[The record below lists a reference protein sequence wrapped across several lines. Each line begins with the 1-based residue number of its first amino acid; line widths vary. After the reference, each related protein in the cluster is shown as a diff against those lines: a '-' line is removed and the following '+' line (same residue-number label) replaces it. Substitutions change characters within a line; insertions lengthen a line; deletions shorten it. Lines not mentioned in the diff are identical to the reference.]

1 MNMEIL
7 TDEKFE
13 KFESEDFEEFLEEVK
28 KMNTMKS
35 NLTVSSSHIWNIPT
49 LKSRRILE
57 KDLLPK
63 PAKSCPT
70 PKPTPKSKSS
80 KSLFKNALFGCF
92 TGKEEIEE
100 ITIED
105 QSLKTEDPSAAE
117 EVQRQRLN
125 ELRLLT
131 LSYEAEMEDLQDEIK
146 RLEKEKSKLQA
157 KKFNKSYKDY
167 TMKIKTSRQSSKASL
182 TTPIKKFRE
191 HPRKSQNDQIKL
203 DSTESSLS
211 PVSSPSRSIGGKSIG
226 RISSSSGFSELS
238 DFESNAGFLSPPGTS
253 LASVIQKNEELK
265 ILYIC

>member
-1 MNMEIL
+1 MEIFNE
-7 TDEKFE
+7 EKFE

-35 NLTVSSSHIWNIPT
+35 NLTVSSSQIWNIPT

-63 PAKSCPT
+63 PVQKSCPS
-70 PKPTPKSKSS
+70 PRPTPKSKS
-80 KSLFKNALFGCF
+80 KSLFKNAIFGCF

-100 ITIED
+100 TIED
-105 QSLKTEDPSAAE
+105 ASLKTEDSSAAE

-131 LSYEAEMEDLQDEIK
+131 LSYEAEMEDLQDEIR

-182 TTPIKKFRE
+182 TTPIKKSRE
-191 HPRKSQNDQIKL
+191 HPKKSDQVK
-203 DSTESSLS
+203 STESSLS
-211 PVSSPSRSIGGKSIG
+211 PISSPSRSIGGKSIG

-238 DFESNAGFLSPPGTS
+238 DFESNAGFLSPPGAS

>member
-35 NLTVSSSHIWNIPT
+35 NLTVSSSQIWNIPT

-105 QSLKTEDPSAAE
+105 QGLKTEDASNVLDQRFELHQE
-117 EVQRQRLN
+117 EVDR
-125 ELRLLT
+125 
-131 LSYEAEMEDLQDEIK
+131 YEIQHEDVPEN
-146 RLEKEKSKLQA
+146 S
-157 KKFNKSYKDY
+157 
-167 TMKIKTSRQSSKASL
+167 
-182 TTPIKKFRE
+182 
-191 HPRKSQNDQIKL
+191 
-203 DSTESSLS
+203 
-211 PVSSPSRSIGGKSIG
+211 
-226 RISSSSGFSELS
+226 
-238 DFESNAGFLSPPGTS
+238 
-253 LASVIQKNEELK
+253 
-265 ILYIC
+265 

>member
-1 MNMEIL
+1 MEIL
-7 TDEKFE
+7 SGENFE
-13 KFESEDFEEFLEEVK
+13 KFEDFEEFLEEVK

-35 NLTVSSSHIWNIPT
+35 SSSSQIWNIPT
-49 LKSRRILE
+49 LKSRKILE

-63 PAKSCPT
+63 PATNTSA

-80 KSLFKNALFGCF
+80 KSLFKNAIFGCF
-92 TGKEEIEE
+92 TGQNREIEE

-105 QSLKTEDPSAAE
+105 AREDSSAAE
-117 EVQRQRLN
+117 ETQRQRLN

-131 LSYEAEMEDLQDEIK
+131 LSYEAEMEDLQDEIR

-157 KKFNKSYKDY
+157 KKFNRSYKDY
-167 TMKIKTSRQSSKASL
+167 TMKIKTSRQSSKTSL
-182 TTPIKKFRE
+182 STPKKSRD
-191 HPRKSQNDQIKL
+191 HPRKCQTDEVKP
-203 DSTESSLS
+203 DSTESCLS
-211 PVSSPSRSIGGKSIG
+211 PISSPSRSIGGKSIG

-238 DFESNAGFLSPPGTS
+238 DFESNVGFLSPPGAS

>member
-1 MNMEIL
+1 MEIFNE
-7 TDEKFE
+7 EKFE

-35 NLTVSSSHIWNIPT
+35 NLTVSSSQIWNIPT

-63 PAKSCPT
+63 PAQKSNCPS
-70 PKPTPKSKSS
+70 PRPTPKSKS
-80 KSLFKNALFGCF
+80 KSLFKNAIFGCF

-100 ITIED
+100 ITIEEA
-105 QSLKTEDPSAAE
+105 SLKTEDSSAAE

-131 LSYEAEMEDLQDEIK
+131 LSYEAEMEDLQDEIR

-167 TMKIKTSRQSSKASL
+167 TMKIKTSRQSSKSSL
-182 TTPIKKFRE
+182 TTPIKKSRE
-191 HPRKSQNDQIKL
+191 HPKKSDQVKP
-203 DSTESSLS
+203 TESSLS
-211 PVSSPSRSIGGKSIG
+211 PISSPSRSIGGKSIG

-238 DFESNAGFLSPPGTS
+238 DFESNAGFLSPPGAS

>member
-1 MNMEIL
+1 MEIFNE
-7 TDEKFE
+7 EKFE

-35 NLTVSSSHIWNIPT
+35 NLTVSSSQIWNIPT

-63 PAKSCPT
+63 PAQESNCPS
-70 PKPTPKSKSS
+70 PRPTPKSKS
-80 KSLFKNALFGCF
+80 KSLFKNAIFGCF

-105 QSLKTEDPSAAE
+105 KKTEDSSAAE

-131 LSYEAEMEDLQDEIK
+131 LSYEAEMEDLQDEIR

-167 TMKIKTSRQSSKASL
+167 TMKIKTSRQSSKSSL
-182 TTPIKKFRE
+182 TTPIKKPRE
-191 HPRKSQNDQIKL
+191 HPRKSDQVKP
-203 DSTESSLS
+203 TESSLS
-211 PVSSPSRSIGGKSIG
+211 PISSPSKSIG

-238 DFESNAGFLSPPGTS
+238 DFESNAGFLSPPGAS

>member
-1 MNMEIL
+1 MEIFNE
-7 TDEKFE
+7 EKFE

-35 NLTVSSSHIWNIPT
+35 NLTVSSSQIWNIPT

-63 PAKSCPT
+63 PVQKSCPS
-70 PKPTPKSKSS
+70 PRPTPKSKS
-80 KSLFKNALFGCF
+80 KSLFKNAIFGCF

-100 ITIED
+100 TIED
-105 QSLKTEDPSAAE
+105 VSLKSEDSSAAE

-131 LSYEAEMEDLQDEIK
+131 LSYEAEMEDLQDEIR
-146 RLEKEKSKLQA
+146 RLEKDKSKLQA

-182 TTPIKKFRE
+182 TTPIKKSRE
-191 HPRKSQNDQIKL
+191 HPKKSDQVK
-203 DSTESSLS
+203 STESSLS
-211 PVSSPSRSIGGKSIG
+211 PISSPSRSIGGKSIG

-238 DFESNAGFLSPPGTS
+238 DFESNAGFLSPPGAS

>member
-1 MNMEIL
+1 MENLSGEI
-7 TDEKFE
+7 FE
-13 KFESEDFEEFLEEVK
+13 KFEDFEEFLEEVK

-35 NLTVSSSHIWNIPT
+35 SSSSQIWNIPT
-49 LKSRRILE
+49 LKSRKILE

-63 PAKSCPT
+63 PATNTSA
-70 PKPTPKSKSS
+70 PKPTPKSKYS
-80 KSLFKNALFGCF
+80 KSIFKNAIFGCF
-92 TGKEEIEE
+92 TGQNREIEE

-105 QSLKTEDPSAAE
+105 AREDASSAAE
-117 EVQRQRLN
+117 ETQRQRLN

-131 LSYEAEMEDLQDEIK
+131 LSYEAEMEDLQDEIR

-157 KKFNKSYKDY
+157 KKFNRSYKDY
-167 TMKIKTSRQSSKASL
+167 TMKIKTSRQSSKTSL
-182 TTPIKKFRE
+182 STPKKSRDNS
-191 HPRKSQNDQIKL
+191 RKCQNDEIKP

-211 PVSSPSRSIGGKSIG
+211 PISSPSRSIGGKSIG

-238 DFESNAGFLSPPGTS
+238 DFESNVGFLSPPGAS

>member
-1 MNMEIL
+1 MEIL

-35 NLTVSSSHIWNIPT
+35 NLTVSSSQIWNIPT

-63 PAKSCPT
+63 PAKSCST
-70 PKPTPKSKSS
+70 PKQTPKSKSS
-80 KSLFKNALFGCF
+80 KSLFKNAIFGCF
-92 TGKEEIEE
+92 TGQEEIEE
-100 ITIED
+100 TIED
-105 QSLKTEDPSAAE
+105 ASLKTEHASAAE

-131 LSYEAEMEDLQDEIK
+131 LSYEAEMEDLQDEIR

-157 KKFNKSYKDY
+157 KRFNKSYKDY

-182 TTPIKKFRE
+182 TTPIKKSRE
-191 HPRKSQNDQIKL
+191 HPGITHNDQVKL
-203 DSTESSLS
+203 NPTESSLS

-238 DFESNAGFLSPPGTS
+238 DFESNAGFLSPPGAS